1 MFFKQGKPGLKCNV
15 HNLAKYKILMHKH
28 DYKYSRRTRQEEATQ
43 IHLST
48 SLSQI
53 KGWVWVMNLPVFRMA
68 VQVNCDTSAPAQE
81 WRARPIQR
89 LRPG

>member
-28 DYKYSRRTRQEEATQ
+28 DYKYSQRTRQEEATQ
-43 IHLST
+43 ICLGT

-53 KGWVWVMNLPVFRMA
+53 KGWVGNE
-68 VQVNCDTSAPAQE
+68 PASFQDG
-81 WRARPIQR
+81 RAGE
-89 LRPG
+89 LRHISSS